1 MRKLIHFIIPGILIL
16 IAAGVI
22 IAILLS
28 KRIPDNDSGVIGNT
42 AGNLNSG
49 GLFCETD
56 GTVFF
61 SNPYDDGHL
70 YSMDP
75 DCDNIKYLSHDRV
88 SYINAAGKF
97 VYYVKGNAES
107 DDMTMMF
114 RSDLFG
120 VVRCRHD
127 GSDSEVLASG
137 YSTDLAL
144 SGSSLIY
151 NTSDGTQSTTASI
164 DIRGE
169 NMTTVSRHTYSTA
182 SVSDGKVYYSNNGD
196 NHSIYELD
204 VDNRSASLF
213 LDGNTAMANLIGDYM
228 YYIDLDNNNSLTRI
242 NLTTTEQ
249 DVLSPAGCSL
259 YNVYNNI
266 VYYYINSDS
275 PALYRANTDGSDKTL
290 IMEKSIASISCTSI
304 YTFFQIADDET
315 LYRIETNGEPNVQVF
330 YIQPQ

>member
-1 MRKLIHFIIPGILIL
+1 MRKSIRFIIPGFLIL

-22 IAILLS
+22 IATLLS
-28 KRIPDNDSGVIGNT
+28 KRIPNNDSGVIGNT

-70 YSMDP
+70 YSMDAN
-75 DCDNIKYLSHDRV
+75 CDNIKYLSHDCV
-88 SYINAAGKF
+88 SYINAAGNF
-97 VYYVKGNAES
+97 VYYVKGNTKS
-107 DDMTMMF
+107 DDITMMF

-127 GSDSEVLASG
+127 GGDQEVLASG

-144 SGSSLIY
+144 TGNLLVY

-164 DIRGE
+164 DIRGK
-169 NMTTVSRHTYSTA
+169 NMTTVSRRTYSNA
-182 SVSDGKVYYSNNGD
+182 SVSNGKVYYSNNGD
-196 NHSIYELD
+196 NHSVYELD
-204 VDNRSASLF
+204 IDKRSGSLF
-213 LDGNTAMANLIGDYM
+213 LDGNTAMANLIGDYL

-242 NLTTTEQ
+242 NIITTKQE
-249 DVLSPAGCSL
+249 VLSPAGCAL

-266 VYYYINSDS
+266 IYYYINSDS
-275 PALYRANTDGSDKTL
+275 PALYRVNTDGTGKTL
-290 IMEKSIASISCTSI
+290 IMEKSIASISCTSL
-304 YTFFQIADDET
+304 YTFFQTTDDET
-315 LYRIETNGEPNVQVF
+315 LYRVETTGEPNVQVF

>member
-1 MRKLIHFIIPGILIL
+1 MRKTIRFIIPGILVL

-22 IAILLS
+22 IAIILS

-42 AGNLNSG
+42 AGNLNSR

-61 SNPYDDGHL
+61 SNPYDGGHL
-70 YSMDP
+70 YSMDSN
-75 DCDNIKYLSHDRV
+75 CDNIKYLSGNSA

-107 DDMTMMF
+107 DDITMMF

-127 GSDSEVLASG
+127 GSDSEILASG

-144 SGSSLIY
+144 TGSRLVY
-151 NTSDGTQSTTASI
+151 NTSDGTQSTTASV
-164 DIRGE
+164 DIRGK

-182 SVSDGKVYYSNNGD
+182 SVSDGKIYYSNDGD
-196 NHSIYELD
+196 NHSVYELD
-204 VDNRSASLF
+204 IDNRQSSLF
-213 LDGNTAMANLIGDYM
+213 LDGNTAMANLVGGYM

-242 NLTTTEQ
+242 NLTTAEQ
-249 DVLSPAGCSL
+249 EILSPAGCAL
-259 YNVYNNI
+259 YNVYNNV
-266 VYYYINSDS
+266 VYYYIDSDS
-275 PALYRANTDGSDKTL
+275 PALYRVNTDGTGKTL
-290 IMEKSIASISCTSI
+290 IMEKSIASISCTSL
-304 YTFFQIADDET
+304 YTFFQTTDDET
-315 LYRIETNGEPNVQVF
+315 LYRVETTGEPNVQVF